1 MPNASNV
8 DVRQLYETGN
18 KKFFAA
24 SLNADGTYGKKEY
37 HEGLMEVT
45 LEFKSETTDISA
57 DDDPA
62 FIRLN
67 SPLIG
72 EGTVKFAVLPFNV
85 YSKFFDVTT
94 DKNGAIVI
102 KSEAKSKEV
111 AFGYYTTVG
120 DGSESMFTLYRAVFQ
135 LPALNSVSFDGKTIR
150 DITLNVVVYPYA
162 YQTASGKSDKVTY
175 TIINSTLNRN
185 IWEGVQRQI
194 YIPDSDVEEEGD
206 NK

>member
-1 MPNASNV
+1 MPNTNNV

-24 SLNADGTYGKKEY
+24 NLNSDGTFGEKEY
-37 HEGLMEVT
+37 HEGLMEVSI
-45 LEFKSETTDISA
+45 EFKSETTDISA

-67 SPLIG
+67 SPLTG

-94 DKNGAIVI
+94 DKNGVIVI

-111 AFGYYTTVG
+111 AFGYYTSVG
-120 DGSESMFTLYRAVFQ
+120 DGSESMFTLYRAAFKI
-135 LPALNSVSFDGKTIR
+135 PALNSISMDGKTIR
-150 DITLNVVVYPYA
+150 DLTLDVSIYPYE
-162 YQTASGKSDKVTY
+162 YTTHGGKKERVTY
-175 TIINSTLNRN
+175 TILNSKLNDTV
-185 IWEGVQRQI
+185 WDAVQEDV
-194 YIPDSDVEEEGD
+194 YIPDSEVGA
-206 NK
+206 